1 MKKKY
6 MAWARVSGRE
16 QEREGFSLDVQID
29 GFKEFGRR
37 EKADIDPIFRIAET
51 ATRADERKEFKKMI
65 RFAKQHAHEYDGIL
79 FYKIDRAARNLKDFV
94 DLEELESEWGLPFIA
109 ITQPVQNTPTG
120 RMMRRTLANMASF
133 QTEQQSLD
141 VREGIARR
149 VTEGW
154 FPSNPPFGYCTVRRD
169 KRSYVV
175 TNLKNSPKVNRIF
188 ELRAIERL
196 TLDEIVERL
205 FEDGLFYS
213 DSKPRFSKTK
223 VSDILHDK
231 SYLGFIWFREQW
243 FPGKHEPI
251 VDQTTWDLVRISF
264 DEQCHRTHELVYAS
278 QLIRCGHCGHVITG
292 EEKLKPTKS
301 GIKPYVYYRCSR
313 YRTPGHPRVRLTE
326 GELDAQLQEMLGPL
340 QRSSD
345 GVLGWV
351 RLVARSILETRC
363 VDDGIQVSETKRLL
377 SMIASQ
383 REELLNLR
391 LSGGISEDTYARKR
405 HEFDERETILN
416 RQHAIQG
423 QRQDRIDQMSEASGR
438 VFQVLS
444 TEWLTME
451 RRARQHVL
459 ASLFGG
465 FTLHDRTLV
474 PRNGTPL
481 ELFRAG

>member
-1 MKKKY
+1 

-29 GFKEFGRR
+29 GLMEFGRR
-37 EKADIDPIFRIAET
+37 ENATIDPIFRIAET
-51 ATRADERKEFKKMI
+51 ATRAEERKKFKKLI

-175 TNLKNSPKVNRIF
+175 TDLKNSPKVKRIF
-188 ELRAIERL
+188 ELRAFERL

-205 FEDGLFYS
+205 FDEGQFYS
-213 DSKPRFSKTK
+213 DSKPKFSKTK

-231 SYLGFIWFREQW
+231 SYLGFIRFRGKLL
-243 FPGKHEPI
+243 PGRHEPI
-251 VDQTTWDLVRISF
+251 VDQTTWDLVRVSF
-264 DEQCHRTHELVYAS
+264 EEQCYRSHELVYAS
-278 QLIRCGHCGHVITG
+278 ELIRCGYCGHVITG
-292 EEKLKPTKS
+292 EEKCKTTKT
-301 GIKPYVYYRCSR
+301 GIKAYIYYRCSR
-313 YRTPGHPRVRLTE
+313 YRTPGHPSVRLTE
-326 GELDAQLQEMLGPL
+326 NELDVQLQEMLAPL
-340 QRSSD
+340 QLSSD
-345 GVLGWV
+345 AVLGWV
-351 RLVARSILETRC
+351 RIVARSILEARC
-363 VDDGIQVSETKRLL
+363 IDDGIQVSETKRLL

-391 LSGGISEDTYARKR
+391 LSGGIPEDTYTRKR

-416 RQHAIQG
+416 RQHARQG
-423 QRQDRIDQMSEASGR
+423 QLQDQIDQMSEEAAK
-438 VFQVLS
+438 VFEILAK
-444 TEWLTME
+444 EWLTME

-459 ASLFGG
+459 AALLGG
-465 FTLHDRTLV
+465 FTLDGRTLV
-474 PRNGTPL
+474 TGKRTPL

>member
-1 MKKKY
+1 

-29 GFKEFGRR
+29 AFKEFGRR
-37 EKADIDPIFRIAET
+37 ENAVIEPIFRIAET
-51 ATRADERKEFKKMI
+51 ATRTDERKEFKKMI
-65 RFAKQHAHEYDGIL
+65 RFAKQHAHVYDGIL

-175 TNLKNSPKVNRIF
+175 TDLKNSPKVKRIF
-188 ELRAIERL
+188 ELRAFERL

-213 DSKPRFSKTK
+213 DSKPKFSKTK
-223 VSDILHDK
+223 MSDILHDK
-231 SYLGFIWFREQW
+231 SYLGFIWFRERW

-313 YRTPGHPRVRLTE
+313 YRTPGHPRVRITE

-351 RLVARSILETRC
+351 RLVARSILEARC
-363 VDDGIQVSETKRLL
+363 VDDSVQVSETKRLL

-391 LSGGISEDTYARKR
+391 LSGGISEDTYTRKR

-416 RQHAIQG
+416 RQHSIQE

-459 ASLFGG
+459 AALLGG
-465 FTLHDRTLV
+465 LTLDGRTLV
-474 PRNGTPL
+474 PGNGTPL
-481 ELFRAG
+481 ELFQAG